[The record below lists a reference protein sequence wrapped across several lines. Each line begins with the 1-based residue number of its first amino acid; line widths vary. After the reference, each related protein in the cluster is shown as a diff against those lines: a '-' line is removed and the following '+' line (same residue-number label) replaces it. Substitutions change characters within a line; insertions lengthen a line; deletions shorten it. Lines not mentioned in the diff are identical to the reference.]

1 MKYRLRLPELAKIK
15 AHKEGRTINKHVVS
29 SETGVSYPTIYK
41 YWDNDTQLV
50 HLEILAKLA
59 TYFEC
64 QIEDLLEL
72 TTDPNVKGVRFA
84 EFELEAENS
93 EADIIATQV

>member
-15 AHKEGRTINKHVVS
+15 AHKEGRTINKHVIS
-29 SETGVSYPTIYK
+29 SEAGVSYPTIYK

-59 TYFEC
+59 AYFEC

-72 TTDPNVKGVRFA
+72 TDDPSVRGVRVV
-84 EFELEAENS
+84 EFELEAES
-93 EADIIATQV
+93 DDAEIIATQV